1 MKKIKVIIFDFGG
14 VILNINYNKTINAF
28 KKLGIENAEKIYSQ
42 KKQSELFNL
51 IETGKISEKEFLLEL
66 QKISVHKNTEKIK
79 KAWNTM
85 LLDLPKERLN
95 LLSQLKSRYKLFLLS
110 NTNHIHIKEIKKKL
124 GDDMWENFANLF
136 DKMYLSHQV
145 KIRKPEKKIF
155 RLILSEQQL
164 NANEVLFIDDSY
176 QHIKAAKKLNFNT
189 YHLKKEED
197 IVNLFFDK
205 FQLKLH

>member
-1 MKKIKVIIFDFGG
+1 MKKIKGIIFDFGG

-28 KKLGIENAEKIYSQ
+28 KKLGIENAEQIYSQ

-66 QKISVHKNTEKIK
+66 QKISIYKNTEKIK
-79 KAWNTM
+79 KAWNAM

-110 NTNHIHIKEIKKKL
+110 NTNHIHIQEIKKKL
-124 GDDMWENFANLF
+124 GNDMWRNFSNLF
-136 DKMYLSHQV
+136 DKMYLSHQLN
-145 KIRKPEKKIF
+145 IRKPEKEIF
-155 RLILSEQQL
+155 RLILSEQKL

-176 QHIKAAKKLNFNT
+176 QHIKTAKKLKLNT
-189 YHLKKEED
+189 YHLKNEEE

-205 FQLKLH
+205 FQLRLH

>member
-28 KKLGIENAEKIYSQ
+28 KKLGIVNAEKIYSQ

-66 QKISVHKNTEKIK
+66 QKISLNKNTQKIK
-79 KAWNTM
+79 KAWNAM
-85 LLDLPKERLN
+85 LLDLPKERLT
-95 LLSQLKSRYKLFLLS
+95 LLRQLKSSYKLFLLS
-110 NTNHIHIKEIKKKL
+110 NTNYLHIKEIKKKL
-124 GDDMWENFANLF
+124 GDNMWSNFSNLF
-136 DKMYLSHQV
+136 DKMYLSHQL
-145 KIRKPEKKIF
+145 KIRKPEKDIF
-155 RLILSEQQL
+155 KLILSEQKL

-176 QHIKAAKKLNFNT
+176 QHIKTAKKLKLNT
-189 YHLKKEED
+189 YHLKHEED
-197 IVNLFFDK
+197 IVSLFFDK

>member
-66 QKISVHKNTEKIK
+66 QKISAHKNTEKIK
-79 KAWNTM
+79 KAWNAM

-124 GDDMWENFANLF
+124 GDDMWGNFANLF

-145 KIRKPEKKIF
+145 KIRKPEKNIF

>member
-28 KKLGIENAEKIYSQ
+28 KKLGIVNAEKIYSQ

-66 QKISVHKNTEKIK
+66 QKISLNKNTQKIK
-79 KAWNTM
+79 KAWNAM
-85 LLDLPKERLN
+85 LLDLPKERLT
-95 LLSQLKSRYKLFLLS
+95 LLRQLKSSYKLFLLS
-110 NTNHIHIKEIKKKL
+110 NTNYLHIKEIKKKL
-124 GDDMWENFANLF
+124 GDNVWSNFSNLF
-136 DKMYLSHQV
+136 DKMYLSHQL
-145 KIRKPEKKIF
+145 KIRKPEKDIF
-155 RLILSEQQL
+155 KLILSEQKL

-176 QHIKAAKKLNFNT
+176 QHIKAAKKLKLNT
-189 YHLKKEED
+189 YHLKHEED
-197 IVNLFFDK
+197 IVSLFFDK

>member
-28 KKLGIENAEKIYSQ
+28 KKLGIVNAEKIYSQ

-66 QKISVHKNTEKIK
+66 QKISLNKNTQKIK
-79 KAWNTM
+79 KAWNAM
-85 LLDLPKERLN
+85 LLDLPKERLT
-95 LLSQLKSRYKLFLLS
+95 LLRQLKSSYKLFLLS
-110 NTNHIHIKEIKKKL
+110 NTNYLHIKEIKKKL
-124 GDDMWENFANLF
+124 GDNVWSNFSNLF
-136 DKMYLSHQV
+136 DKMYLSHQL
-145 KIRKPEKKIF
+145 KIRKPEKDIF
-155 RLILSEQQL
+155 KLILSEQKL

-176 QHIKAAKKLNFNT
+176 QHIKAAEKLKLNT
-189 YHLKKEED
+189 YHLKNEED

>member
-66 QKISVHKNTEKIK
+66 QKISLNKNTQKIK
-79 KAWNTM
+79 KAWNAM
-85 LLDLPKERLN
+85 LLDLPKERLT
-95 LLSQLKSRYKLFLLS
+95 LLRQLKSSYKLFLLS
-110 NTNHIHIKEIKKKL
+110 NTNYLHIKEIKKKL
-124 GDDMWENFANLF
+124 GDNVWSNFSNLF
-136 DKMYLSHQV
+136 DKMYLSHQL
-145 KIRKPEKKIF
+145 KIRKPEKDIF
-155 RLILSEQQL
+155 KLILSEQKL

-176 QHIKAAKKLNFNT
+176 QHIKAAEKLKLNT
-189 YHLKKEED
+189 YHLKNEED

>member
-85 LLDLPKERLN
+85 LLELPKL
-95 LLSQLKSRYKLFLLS
+95 
-110 NTNHIHIKEIKKKL
+110 
-124 GDDMWENFANLF
+124 
-136 DKMYLSHQV
+136 
-145 KIRKPEKKIF
+145 
-155 RLILSEQQL
+155 
-164 NANEVLFIDDSY
+164 
-176 QHIKAAKKLNFNT
+176 
-189 YHLKKEED
+189 
-197 IVNLFFDK
+197 
-205 FQLKLH
+205 

>member
-28 KKLGIENAEKIYSQ
+28 KKLGIENAKKIYSQ
-42 KKQSELFNL
+42 KRQSELFNL

-66 QKISVHKNTEKIK
+66 QKISLHKNTEKIK
-79 KAWNTM
+79 KAWNAM

-110 NTNHIHIKEIKKKL
+110 NTNHIHIQEIKKKL
-124 GDDMWENFANLF
+124 GNDIWGKFSNLF

-145 KIRKPEKKIF
+145 KIRKPEKDIF
-155 RLILSEQQL
+155 RLILAEQKL
-164 NANEVLFIDDSY
+164 NANEVLFVDDSY
-176 QHIKAAKKLNFNT
+176 QHIKAAKKLKFNT
-189 YHLKKEED
+189 YHLKNEED